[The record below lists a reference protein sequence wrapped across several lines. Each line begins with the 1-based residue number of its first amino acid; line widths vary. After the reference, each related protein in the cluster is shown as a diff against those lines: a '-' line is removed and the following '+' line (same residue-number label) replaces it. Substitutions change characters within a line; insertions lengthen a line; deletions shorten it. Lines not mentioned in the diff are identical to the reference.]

1 MVLRSGKV
9 TESNSDD
16 AVETLSTDGNVD
28 NTLPNLEVSETMPQL
43 SADQYFQLE
52 LKKLELEK
60 EKEVKMLEL
69 EIRRREIE
77 KNEKIRDG
85 ENGHRP
91 LTRERDRRAFE
102 RGSQTNSDSNVNTQV
117 ETSIKVPQLT
127 ANDNI
132 DVYLRTFEQ
141 IAQTSN
147 WDESSWVVRLASSLT
162 GKARGAYIALPEEH
176 FKNYRKLKEAIFK
189 RYELN
194 GEIYRMKFR
203 SSYPKQQESYTE
215 WGTRLTNLFDRWL
228 EMEKVQT
235 KFNLAELVIREQI
248 YNVLPKE
255 LCLWIKDRQSNSI
268 KAVTE
273 LADEYIINRGGK
285 RPSSDSKYNP
295 SRSQD
300 SNYPNSKHDQGVRS
314 TGGTNVVRNSAS
326 KFNGS
331 CYKCNKCGNKAAD
344 CHNTPAKVAYRCRD
358 YHDKVPGNM
367 YESIGSVDGRR
378 ALILRDTG
386 CSHTLVSKRLVFPES
401 YTGRIVRINGV
412 YSSQDLPVAR
422 IYVKCSYFSGYIDAG
437 VHENLDKD
445 VLLGNEIGL
454 AWENSISVMKHKS
467 KHEFGEALIVTR
479 KQQKKLEQEEKEE
492 LVDVRNSGIKSKEIS
507 SDYIDNT
514 VSGENKETRN
524 NNNDST
530 VRDNDINVANHGSA
544 CLGEETLGNHD
555 SNVSEVNG
563 LPTDPKVLIKLQE
576 EARTLSGIRD
586 RVVEGDEIDSSRSCF
601 FKRNGLL
608 YRKWSS
614 RYKQDKIFEQI
625 VVPKSCRLAI
635 LQLAHDIP
643 LAGHLGTE
651 KTKDRVLQN
660 FNWPGIFS
668 DIGQYCKS
676 CPDCQKTARSRFAN
690 RAPLIP
696 LPTIDIPF
704 KRIGCDILG
713 PLPRAKAGNRYLLV
727 ICDYATRFPEAIPIK
742 NQETKTIV
750 DQLITVFSRV
760 GIPEEIITDQGTNF
774 MSILTKQL
782 CQELKISHLKC
793 TAYSKGSNGL
803 VERFNGTFRQMLR
816 KYAREEPL
824 TWDQYIPYLLFAYRE
839 VPQQSTGFS
848 PFELLYGR
856 PVRGPLSI
864 AKEIYTGELGESPS
878 VVSYIVEMRDRMKS
892 MMELANNNLV
902 EAQEIQKT
910 WYDQAARQ
918 RSFNVGDKVL
928 LLPTSSGK
936 LEASWH
942 GPYTVTRR
950 LNEVNYEIDVG
961 IKRKRLRTFH
971 VNLLKLWVERKECL
985 LTELVQSSEDVVCAG
1000 DINFKPQL
1008 VQTQGWEQV
1017 TICSDLS

>member
-1 MVLRSGKV
+1 
-9 TESNSDD
+9 
-16 AVETLSTDGNVD
+16 
-28 NTLPNLEVSETMPQL
+28 
-43 SADQYFQLE
+43 
-52 LKKLELEK
+52 
-60 EKEVKMLEL
+60 
-69 EIRRREIE
+69 
-77 KNEKIRDG
+77 
-85 ENGHRP
+85 
-91 LTRERDRRAFE
+91 
-102 RGSQTNSDSNVNTQV
+102 
-117 ETSIKVPQLT
+117 
-127 ANDNI
+127 
-132 DVYLRTFEQ
+132 
-141 IAQTSN
+141 
-147 WDESSWVVRLASSLT
+147 
-162 GKARGAYIALPEEH
+162 
-176 FKNYRKLKEAIFK
+176 
-189 RYELN
+189 
-194 GEIYRMKFR
+194 
-203 SSYPKQQESYTE
+203 
-215 WGTRLTNLFDRWL
+215 
-228 EMEKVQT
+228 
-235 KFNLAELVIREQI
+235 
-248 YNVLPKE
+248 
-255 LCLWIKDRQSNSI
+255 
-268 KAVTE
+268 
-273 LADEYIINRGGK
+273 
-285 RPSSDSKYNP
+285 
-295 SRSQD
+295 
-300 SNYPNSKHDQGVRS
+300 
-314 TGGTNVVRNSAS
+314 
-326 KFNGS
+326 
-331 CYKCNKCGNKAAD
+331 
-344 CHNTPAKVAYRCRD
+344 
-358 YHDKVPGNM
+358 
-367 YESIGSVDGRR
+367 
-378 ALILRDTG
+378 
-386 CSHTLVSKRLVFPES
+386 
-401 YTGRIVRINGV
+401 
-412 YSSQDLPVAR
+412 
-422 IYVKCSYFSGYIDAG
+422 
-437 VHENLDKD
+437 
-445 VLLGNEIGL
+445 
-454 AWENSISVMKHKS
+454 MKHKS

-507 SDYIDNT
+507 SDYIDYT

-524 NNNDST
+524 NNIDST

-544 CLGEETLGNHD
+544 CLGDETLGNHD

-576 EARTLSGIRD
+576 EDRTLSGIRD

-635 LQLAHDIP
+635 LELAHDIP

-651 KTKDRVLQN
+651 KTKDR
-660 FNWPGIFS
+660 
-668 DIGQYCKS
+668 
-676 CPDCQKTARSRFAN
+676 
-690 RAPLIP
+690 
-696 LPTIDIPF
+696 
-704 KRIGCDILG
+704 RIGCEILG

-878 VVSYIVEMRDRMKS
+878 VVSYIVEMQDRMKS

-928 LLPTSSGK
+928 LLLPTSSGK

-950 LNEVNYEIDVG
+950 VNEVNYEIDVG

-1017 TICSDLS
+1017 TICSDLSEQQRQEAVDLLVEYQDIFSDVPGKTDLIEHRVIINSEIPIYQKPYRLPLATKDIVKQELDKMIEAGIVQPSQSPWASPIVLVPKKDGSMRFCTDYRKLNGITQFDPYPMPRIDEILDQVGQAKYISTLDLTKGYWQIPLDKDAR